1 MKAFIASM
9 LMISATSHAITAN
22 PIKGNVNLSAIVNAK
37 GEAKGIKGLLPV
49 TVSGEVVETSLK
61 FNGFAENTKCV
72 EYGEEEIPS
81 HPETAPCLK
90 YETKWVPQVIM
101 TAAKVQTKMT
111 VGEVETKQVLETVMK
126 VPEFCILNLK
136 EETVMGEVK
145 PASAPAALKL
155 RPNCR
160 AFAYTR
166 IEEKNLKPK
175 ALKGYSME
183 GIVDVTLSL
192 EFAPETLEI
201 FGTESTPAKALSLD
215 VAPGTMGDFGGYNTK
230 IFKYFDRVIL
240 N

>member
-1 MKAFIASM
+1 
-9 LMISATSHAITAN
+9 
-22 PIKGNVNLSAIVNAK
+22 
-37 GEAKGIKGLLPV
+37 
-49 TVSGEVVETSLK
+49 
-61 FNGFAENTKCV
+61 
-72 EYGEEEIPS
+72 
-81 HPETAPCLK
+81 
-90 YETKWVPQVIM
+90 
-101 TAAKVQTKMT
+101 
-111 VGEVETKQVLETVMK
+111 
-126 VPEFCILNLK
+126 
-136 EETVMGEVK
+136 MGEVK